1 MIKLY
6 GVPGSRAMR
15 SLWMLEEIG
24 VPYENIKTN
33 FATGDTR
40 QPAYLKINPNGHIPA
55 LQDGDVTL
63 WESLA
68 INLYL
73 ARKYDKGLW
82 PKTVAGE
89 GHTFKWS
96 IWAMTE
102 AEEPALT
109 ALLHRMFLPAA
120 QRDKAKADDAAQ
132 RFETP
137 LRVLDGELAGKS
149 YLVEDTFTVADLN
162 VAAVICWAPMAGID
176 LGKAANVAAWMNR
189 CTARPAYAKVMGM
202 MG

>member
-15 SLWMLEEIG
+15 SLWMLEELS
-24 VPYENIKTN
+24 VPYENVKTH
-33 FATGDTR
+33 FGTDSR
-40 QPAYLKINPNGHIPA
+40 QPEYMRINPNGHIPT

-73 ARKYDKGLW
+73 ARKFDKGLW
-82 PKTVAGE
+82 PKSIADE

-102 AEEPALT
+102 AEDPVVT
-109 ALLHRMFLPAA
+109 ALLHRVFFPPE
-120 QRDKAKADDAAQ
+120 QRDANTAEDAAQ
-132 RFETP
+132 RFQVP
-137 LRVLDGELAGKS
+137 LKVLDGELAGKA
-149 YLVEDTFTVADLN
+149 YLLGNDFTVADLN
-162 VAAVICWAPMAGID
+162 VASVLCWAPMAGLD
-176 LGKAANVAAWMNR
+176 MSQAPNVVAWMSR
-189 CTARPAYAKVMGM
+189 CTSRPAYTKVLGM
-202 MG
+202 IG

>member
-15 SLWMLEEIG
+15 SLWMLEELG
-24 VPYENIKTN
+24 VPYENVKVG
-33 FATGDTR
+33 FTGETR
-40 QPAYLKINPNGHIPA
+40 QPEYLKINPNGHVPA
-55 LQDGDVTL
+55 LQDGDVIL

-82 PKTVAGE
+82 PKTVAAE
-89 GHTFKWS
+89 GHSFKWS

-102 AEEPALT
+102 AEEPVVT
-109 ALLHRMFLPAA
+109 ALLNRVFFAPE
-120 QRDKAKADDAAQ
+120 QRDTAKADDAAQ
-132 RFETP
+132 RFEAP

-149 YLVEDTFTVADLN
+149 YLVGSDFTVADLN
-162 VAAVICWAPMAGID
+162 VASVIGWAPMAGID
-176 LGKAANVAAWMNR
+176 LGRAANVSAWMAR
-189 CTARPAYAKVMGM
+189 CTARPGYAKAMSLIG
-202 MG
+202 